1 LSLKIVSD
9 DSRLLATD
17 WLASTAA
24 RLVFAVLSNGVDRLT
39 RHSLDSGQRSEG
51 VSVHVEEV
59 MNSTLSAVAVGSS
72 VLDGAGSVGRD
83 RVLLGRK
90 VLTVG
95 LRPGVKVEG
104 EVGFADESVETWNL
118 AWNRENVEI
127 VAHLVRELS
136 SRSKSSMKLRSGSG
150 TR

>member
-9 DSRLLATD
+9 DSRLLAID
-17 WLASTAA
+17 RLANTAA
-24 RLVFAVLSNGVDRLT
+24 RLVVAALSNGVDRLT

-51 VSVHVEEV
+51 VSVHVQKV
-59 MNSTLSAVAVGSS
+59 MYPTLRAVAVGSS

-83 RVLLGRK
+83 WVLLGRK

-104 EVGFADESVETWNL
+104 EVGLADEAVETWNL
-118 AWNRENVEI
+118 AWNRQNFES

-136 SRSKSSMKLRSGSG
+136 SRSKFSMKIRSGSG